1 MATLYAR
8 KANGDGSTRFLVCAV
23 PEYTPADELHNIT
36 HINGTYLPVTQA
48 TFIAE
53 LSRLACERG
62 DGEAVAVYYTVGGVD
77 RVTAGE
83 MRDNAARVARYFEG
97 TS

>member
-62 DGEAVAVYYTVGGVD
+62 DGEAVAVYYTVGSLGP
-77 RVTAGE
+77 RA
-83 MRDNAARVARYFEG
+83 
-97 TS
+97 